1 MSAAENEGPL
11 PGSWQWAVC
20 GASVTGA
27 QHQRRGLG
35 CDDAY
40 SFGVAGEFVVAAVAD
55 GAGSVTGTSAW
66 GSYLG
71 CQSVLADA
79 MRSRFI
85 ADFQATPVEE
95 REHLLRWLFDRATQR
110 VCDQAEAFG
119 LEPSLLSTTLC
130 VALADRESAVFGQ
143 IGDGIIATEADEQIT
158 TLLVEAKDDYANVT
172 WFLQSEG
179 AFDVAFRTAT
189 QLKPTAFALSTDG
202 MSYKITNVATGQ
214 AYEPF
219 FRGSWEHVRSGGSAA
234 DFTRLLRSIEDDQT
248 GDDKTMVLAALRW
261 ENDDFHPSPP
271 PVRKSQVSSPPP
283 PLPPSAAIPVAGQQD
298 PLIETPGTAEV
309 PGAVE
314 APTTADPPSSAGGDG
329 APVFVAGVSDTEPTA
344 VAPAAIADPD
354 HDAARQNPAEADP
367 LPVPEPTKR
376 RHRFGRRRTR

>member
-1 MSAAENEGPL
+1 MSAADGSGRL

-27 QHQRRGLG
+27 QHERRGLG

-79 MRSRFI
+79 MKSRFI
-85 ADFQATPVEE
+85 TDFQATPVEE
-95 REHLLRWLFDRATQR
+95 REQLLRWLFERAAQR
-110 VCDQAEAFG
+110 VQDQAEAFG
-119 LEPSLLSTTLC
+119 LEVSRLSTTLC
-130 VALADRESAVFGQ
+130 VALADRQSAVFGQ

-202 MSYKITNVATGQ
+202 MSYKITNVATGE

-219 FRGSWEHVRSGGSAA
+219 FRGSWEHVRSGVSAA

-261 ENDDFHPSPP
+261 EDDDFHPSPP
-271 PVRKSQVSSPPP
+271 PVRKLQVSSPPP
-283 PLPPSAAIPVAGQQD
+283 PLPPTAIPVVDQQD
-298 PLIETPGTAEV
+298 LPIETPVTTEV
-309 PGAVE
+309 PSIAE
-314 APTTADPPSSAGGDG
+314 APTTADPSSSAGGDG
-329 APVFVAGVSDTEPTA
+329 ASVIAAGHPDQD
-344 VAPAAIADPD
+344 PAAVVPAAKADPD
-354 HDAARQNPAEADP
+354 EGAAHQNPADADP
-367 LPVPEPTKR
+367 PPVSETTRR
-376 RHRFGRRRTR
+376 RHRFGRRRAR